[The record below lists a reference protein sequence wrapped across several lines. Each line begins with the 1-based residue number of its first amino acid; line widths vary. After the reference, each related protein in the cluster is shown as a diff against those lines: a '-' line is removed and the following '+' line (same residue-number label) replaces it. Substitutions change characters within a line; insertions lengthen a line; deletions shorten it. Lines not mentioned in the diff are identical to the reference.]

1 MSQELRR
8 RTPEPPNQRAEP
20 PWRAVAGNTVR
31 LWLERHHLIAE
42 RPAGRRHRLI
52 VALSAVAA
60 MAIGAGLTLAFTGG
74 NQAAGAAA
82 RSGAAVPGSSTALQ
96 QAAANRHQAAVW
108 VATQVSRSEVVAC
121 DPQMCPLVESSGFP
135 ASSLMPLLPTAP
147 DPLGSELVIATPA
160 IQSQFGTRLADVYAP
175 QVIAKFG
182 SGAEQIDIR
191 YMAPYAT
198 PAAELAPYLQAR
210 ITAGMQLLSNKNIQ
224 PSATARA
231 QLLAGQVDPRLLVTL
246 SLLKGK
252 FTLKLVAF
260 DDSSPGEGSAIP
272 LRGAE
277 IGAKSSA
284 DLSTILTILRAQQG
298 VYAPAGESITTIAG
312 GLSVVTV
319 RYDAPGP
326 MEVAGS

>member
-8 RTPEPPNQRAEP
+8 RPPEPPNQRAEP

-31 LWLERHHLIAE
+31 LWLERHHLIAA
-42 RPAGRRHRLI
+42 RPVGRRHRLV

-60 MAIGAGLTLAFTGG
+60 MGIGAGLTLAFTGG

-82 RSGAAVPGSSTALQ
+82 RSGNAVPGSTALQ

-108 VATQVSRSEVVAC
+108 VATQVSRSVVVAC
-121 DPQMCPLVESSGFP
+121 DPQMCPQLESAGFP
-135 ASSLMPLLPTAP
+135 ASDLMPLASTAP

-182 SGAEQIDIR
+182 SGAEQIDVR
-191 YMAPYAT
+191 YMAAYAT
-198 PAAELAPYLQAR
+198 PAADLAPYLQGR
-210 ITAGMQLLSNKNIQ
+210 ILAGKQLLSSNRIQ
-224 PSATARA
+224 PSAAARA
-231 QLLAGQVDPRLLVTL
+231 DLLAGQVDPRLLVTL
-246 SLLKGK
+246 SLLKGE
-252 FTLKLVAF
+252 FTIKLVAF
-260 DDSSPGEGSAIP
+260 DDSSPGEGSVLP

-284 DLSTILTILRAQQG
+284 DLTRILAILRAQQG
-298 VYAPAGESITTIAG
+298 AYAPAGENMTTIAG

-319 RYDAPGP
+319 RFDAPGP
-326 MEVAGS
+326 LEVAGS